1 MRLKNKVAVITG
13 ASQGYGMEIAKG
25 FAREGADVAI
35 CARSIDKLEAIGK
48 EIQNETGRNVLPVK
62 LDITSQAMV
71 AEAFQGIV
79 DKFGRIDILINNAGV
94 FPPASILSLT
104 EADLDMVFN
113 LNLKGTFFCTQAAA
127 KQMVKQKSGSIVT
140 MGSTQ
145 SRLSWTQNWNNPAVP
160 MEALVM
166 SPYSAS
172 KGGLIAATRD
182 WAVELGQHNIRA
194 NCIAMG
200 VFPSDE
206 LRAAFPEVVLEYI
219 REQTALKK
227 LGDPADVVPMVL
239 FLASDESAYM
249 TGQTISYDGGWAMP

>member
-1 MRLKNKVAVITG
+1 MRLKDKVAVITG
-13 ASQGYGMEIAKG
+13 ASQGYGMQIAKG
-25 FAREGADVAI
+25 FAREGADIAI
-35 CARSIDKLEAIGK
+35 CARSIDKLEAIGQAIR
-48 EIQNETGRNVLPVK
+48 EETRQKVLPVK
-62 LDITSQAMV
+62 VDITSQADV
-71 AEAFQGIV
+71 GQCFQTIA
-79 DKFGRIDILINNAGV
+79 DQFGRIDILVNNAGV
-94 FPPASILSLT
+94 FPPASILTLT

-127 KQMVKQKSGSIVT
+127 KQMVKQNSGNIVT
-140 MGSTQ
+140 IGSTQ
-145 SRLSWTQNWNNPAVP
+145 SRLSWTQNWNNPAIP

-172 KGGLIAATRD
+172 KGGLLAATRD
-182 WAVELGQHNIRA
+182 WAVELGQYNIRA

-200 VFPSDE
+200 VFPSEE
-206 LRAAFPEVVLEYI
+206 LRAAFPEVVMEYI

-239 FLASDESAYM
+239 FLASDESEYM